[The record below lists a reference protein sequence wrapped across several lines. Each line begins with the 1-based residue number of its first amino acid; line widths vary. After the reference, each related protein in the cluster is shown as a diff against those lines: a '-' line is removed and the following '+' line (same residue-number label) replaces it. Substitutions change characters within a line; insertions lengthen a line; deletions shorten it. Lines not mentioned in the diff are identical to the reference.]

1 MLETKLTVT
10 RGTFAHLDRDGVPSI
25 SFYKISRRLD
35 GGQKYIS
42 ASVPVHDDKLL
53 ARIEQE
59 VEEGDEIEVTIETHW
74 SEKGIPKSL
83 LDFRLVS
90 PRQGASAVV
99 ADIRTDY
106 VDAPIYGAGSIKRT
120 HK

>member
-1 MLETKLTVT
+1 MLETKLTIT
-10 RGTFAHLDRDGVPSI
+10 RGTFARLTRDGVPSI

-42 ASVPVHDDKLL
+42 SSVPVHDDELL

-59 VEEGDEIEVTIETHW
+59 IEEGDEIEVTIETHW

-90 PRQGASAVV
+90 PRQREAGIVT
-99 ADIRTDY
+99 DILAYT
-106 VDAPIYGAGSIKRT
+106 DAPMYEAGSVKR
-120 HK
+120 KPR